1 MIMVKFKSKK
11 KKRNLTVAIIM
22 SVFALIGLTFLLI
35 GFGSEALVWMRTF
48 GITILVIVSPILVII
63 IFKEISDKV
72 KGM

>member
-1 MIMVKFKSKK
+1 MVKFKSKK

>member
-1 MIMVKFKSKK
+1 MVKFKSKK

-48 GITILVIVSPILVII
+48 GITILIIVSPILAII
-63 IFKEISDKV
+63 IFREITDKI

>member
-1 MIMVKFKSKK
+1 MVKFKSKK

-22 SVFALIGLTFLLI
+22 GVFALIGLTFLLI

-63 IFKEISDKV
+63 IFKEIIDKV

>member
-1 MIMVKFKSKK
+1 MNMVKFKSKK

-48 GITILVIVSPILVII
+48 GITILLIVSPILVYI
-63 IFKEISDKV
+63 IFREIIDKV